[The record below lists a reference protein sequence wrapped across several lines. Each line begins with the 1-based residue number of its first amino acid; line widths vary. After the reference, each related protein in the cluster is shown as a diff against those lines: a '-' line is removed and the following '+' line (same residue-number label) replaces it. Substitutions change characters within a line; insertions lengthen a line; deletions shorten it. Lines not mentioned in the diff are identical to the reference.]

1 MNRLG
6 STSARTVIALFG
18 AFIVISGFGLALL
31 SNTSGTFGTFSPAG
45 SAPSTLPLG
54 ANGSLNDLASVYGG
68 SSYSNGPSPVGGTQV
83 IQTVTEMSTTTATL
97 PPSVSGSSSSQG
109 SNPTQVNS
117 TLGTGALIEFSS
129 DVTVE
134 SATPQQAAARVV
146 GMAYSVGGYVA
157 YQSTF
162 KDAAYVVIRVPASEY
177 QAVLTQVEGIGNVTS
192 LVSNSN
198 DVRVQY
204 TDLNASLASLRT
216 EQAALLRLLNQS
228 TTVNSTLQIET
239 QLQGVNQQINYIQSQ
254 ILQTKTLIDF
264 STIDVTFSRSAQKTP
279 LSMTLSAT
287 PTNGTAP
294 LSVTFNAIVKGGA
307 QPYIV
312 NYNFGDGTSY
322 QGQILIHTFDG
333 SGDFRVTVTAT
344 DQNGTVTMTSTKV
357 HIVAAPNQFG
367 AVGFPTTIANLF
379 VNVLEGI
386 VEVAVVVLP
395 LAAVAAVVVIPLRRR
410 TRSQKTVKQSQ

>member
-6 STSARTVIALFG
+6 SISVKTVIALLG
-18 AFIVISGFGLALL
+18 AFIVIGGFGLALL
-31 SNTSGTFGTFSPAG
+31 SNTPTGTFGSFAAQ
-45 SAPSTLPLG
+45 SAPSTYPLG
-54 ANGSLNDLASVYGG
+54 TNGSTNDLSASINGG
-68 SSYSNGPSPVGGTQV
+68 SSYSGQPTPIGGTQV
-83 IQTVTEMSTTTATL
+83 IQTVTEMATTTM
-97 PPSVSGSSSSQG
+97 SSSATGTGLGQS
-109 SNPTQVNS
+109 SNPAQLNS

-129 DVTVE
+129 DVSIQ
-134 SATPQQAAARVV
+134 SANPQQGAAGVV
-146 GMAYSVGGYVA
+146 ALAYSVGGYVA

-162 KDAAYVVIRVPASEY
+162 KDAAYVVIRVPASQY
-177 QAVLTQVEGIGNVTS
+177 QKVLAQVEAMGNVTS
-192 LVSNSN
+192 LISNSN

-204 TDLNASLASLRT
+204 TDLNATLASFQT
-216 EQAALLRLLNQS
+216 EQGALLRLLNQS

-254 ILQTKTLIDF
+254 ILQTRTLIDF
-264 STIDVTFSRSAQKTP
+264 STIDVTISKSAQTTP

-322 QGQILIHTFDG
+322 QGQILIHTFEG
-333 SGDFRVTVTAT
+333 AGDYKVTVTAT
-344 DQNGTVTMTSTKV
+344 DLNGTVTMTSTKV
-357 HIVAAPNQFG
+357 HVEAAPNQYG
-367 AVGFPTTIANLF
+367 AVGFPTMIANLF

-395 LAAVAAVVVIPLRRR
+395 LAAVAAVVVFPFRRR
-410 TRSQKTVKQSQ
+410 NRSQKTIKQSQ